1 MIAAVGKEAQAPAFA
16 SLPPADTSTF
26 ASTAAAINAANTVIS
41 SDKPSGGASGAATA
55 KALSPTGR
63 HPVAAVVAAAAA
75 GGAPP
80 RKALAYLGSDV
91 KGRGAVGG
99 VAARGFGLQSREV
112 TFTLVGVLCFGVY
125 VFTCSL
131 MEKDDFS

>member
-63 HPVAAVVAAAAA
+63 HPVAAVVAAAA

-112 TFTLVGVLCFGVY
+112 TFILVGVLCFGVY

-131 MEKDDFS
+131 MEKDYST